1 MLVREVMSA
10 HLETIAP
17 TATVKECA
25 SKMDQLGIGA
35 LPVWE
40 DGQPIG
46 VVTDRDICCRV
57 VSTGKD
63 PARTPARAIMTRVVS
78 SCFDDQDCTEA
89 ACLMKEK
96 GVRRLTVLNRE
107 NAMVGFLSIDDLA
120 RCSHDLAGEVL
131 EAVAPWP
138 H

>member
-1 MLVREVMSA
+1 MLVKEVMSTR
-10 HLETIAP
+10 LETIAP
-17 TATVKECA
+17 TTTVRECA
-25 SKMDQLGIGA
+25 SKMDQLGVGA

-40 DGQPIG
+40 NGQPLG

-57 VSTGKD
+57 VGAGKD
-63 PARTPARAIMTRVVS
+63 PAKTPARAIMSGDATF
-78 SCFDDQDCTEA
+78 CFEDQDCTEA
-89 ACLMKEK
+89 AHLMESK
-96 GVRRLTVLNRE
+96 GVRRLTVLDRKK
-107 NAMVGFLSIDDLA
+107 AMVGMLSVDDLA